1 MTSGKGKGD
10 GADPDAGIVMPESWD
25 SRHSD
30 MARAVSQVP
39 DLGTL
44 RTTRPSRPPWVVP
57 AIGAGVVAVLLVVV
71 VLAWPDG
78 EPEGPTKTVATA
90 TAQPA
95 RPAPPSPPEPQATA
109 SEASATATA
118 TATASVALMPPPAP
132 DNPTLCFEQLMPP
145 DAFGKLSVDVAYCC
159 VETAAYGTTVKL
171 KSEVVRAGGHGVS
184 EAMKEWSQLGWYEMA
199 AFAVM
204 RTHCCPDSPALVV
217 RQRKIERCQLAESL
231 AWLANA
237 IDDEEDMQQAVLA
250 YTKAVRCITSKGYS
264 ESFGQY
270 YLPQGGELTIFD
282 RILQRILKL
291 RKAARK

>member
-1 MTSGKGKGD
+1 
-10 GADPDAGIVMPESWD
+10 
-25 SRHSD
+25 
-30 MARAVSQVP
+30 MARAAPPVP

-44 RTTRPSRPPWVVP
+44 RTRRAGRPAWVVP
-57 AIGAGVVAVLLVVV
+57 AIGAGAVAVVLAVV

-78 EPEGPTKTVATA
+78 TAEGPRRTVVTATVEPVPAASPTPAKPPATA
-90 TAQPA
+90 A
-95 RPAPPSPPEPQATA
+95 ATPT
-109 SEASATATA
+109 SSATATA
-118 TATASVALMPPPAP
+118 AARSLPPPAP
-132 DNPTLCFEQLMPP
+132 DNPTLCFEQLMPS
-145 DAFGKLSVDVAYCC
+145 DAFGQLSVDVAFCC
-159 VETAAYGTTVKL
+159 EQTAAYSTMVKL
-171 KSEVVRAGGHGVS
+171 KSEVVRAGGHGVT

-217 RQRKIERCQLAESL
+217 RLPRIEACRLEESL

-237 IDDEEDMQQAVLA
+237 IDDEEDMQQAVRA
-250 YTKAVRCITSKGYS
+250 YTKAVGCITSKGYS

-291 RKAARK
+291 RKAARN